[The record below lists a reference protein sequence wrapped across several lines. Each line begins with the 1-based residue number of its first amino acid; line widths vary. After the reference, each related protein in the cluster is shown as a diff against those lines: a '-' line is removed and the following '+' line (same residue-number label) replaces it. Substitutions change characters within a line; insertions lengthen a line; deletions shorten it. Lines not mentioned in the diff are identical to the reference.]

1 MTYLF
6 KLARRG
12 ARLRALLLPALA
24 VTFAACNT
32 DQLTNSSDEPSAL
45 PASEPAAAPVAASFL
60 SSGFRGGIP
69 FGTFAQPNSAFG
81 GVYNGALRN
90 IYPEVLLE
98 NLADIK
104 ARGGRVVLMLAGNER
119 TYKDGDGHFSL
130 SKWKERVNRFR
141 GVNFSSYIAD
151 GTIIGHYVLDEP
163 NDPANWN
170 GVPVSGAVVEEMA
183 KHSKQLWP
191 SMKTIVRTEPGH
203 LLNGNVTYRYL
214 DAAWAQ
220 YAQRKGDVRDFLNR
234 NVSDAKRLG
243 LGLVAG
249 LNILMGSVEKTPL
262 TGSQIE
268 SWGSILL
275 SDPYICAFI
284 SWKYDERLLARAD
297 VKAAMSRL
305 SQKAQDHAPR
315 SCSGGG
321 DQSNPPPPPPPPP
334 SLPSVKGIVLTA
346 TRQVKDGVQGIQL
359 TWAGAAGSRVKLY
372 RDGVLKRT
380 TTNDGRA
387 MSFPRRPGTYEYRV
401 CETVSSKCSNRA
413 AATIR

>member
-24 VTFAACNT
+24 VTFAACST
-32 DQLTNSSDEPSAL
+32 DQLTNSSQEPVAL

-69 FGTFAQPNSAFG
+69 FGTFAQPTNVFG
-81 GVYNGALRN
+81 DVYNGALRN
-90 IYPEVLLE
+90 IYPEALLA
-98 NLADIK
+98 NLAEIK
-104 ARGGRVVLMLAGNER
+104 ARGGRVVLMFAGNSR
-119 TYKDGDGHFSL
+119 MYLDANGHFSL
-130 SKWKERVNRFR
+130 TKWKARVDRFR
-141 GVNFSSYIAD
+141 GVNFTPYVED
-151 GTIIGHYVLDEP
+151 GTIIAHYLLDEP

-170 GVPVSGAVVEEMA
+170 GQPVPGSTVEEMA
-183 KHSKQLWP
+183 RYSKQIWP
-191 SMKTIVRTEPGH
+191 KMTTIVRTEPGH
-203 LLNGNVTYRYL
+203 LAKWSGTYRHL

-220 YAQRKGDVRDFLNR
+220 YAQRKGDVREFLNR

-243 LGLVAG
+243 LGLIAG
-249 LNILMGSVEKTPL
+249 LNILMGTVEKTSL

-275 SDPYICAFI
+275 SDPYICAFL

-305 SQKAQDHAPR
+305 SQKAEAHAAR
-315 SCSGGG
+315 SCTGG
-321 DQSNPPPPPPPPP
+321 DQTSPPPPP

-346 TRQVKDGVQGIQL
+346 TRRVQDGVQGVLL
-359 TWAGAAGSRVKLY
+359 TWSGAAGSKLKLY
-372 RDGVLKRT
+372 RNGT
-380 TTNDGRA
+380 TERFIPNDGRA
-387 MSFPRRPGTYEYRV
+387 ISYPSRSGTYEYRV

-413 AATIR
+413 SATIR